1 MALSLNKIFFLTCF
15 LFSFGLNA
23 QEERVNDKDYHDE
36 SFKKFGKR
44 TNQVAAWQI
53 QNLKFGALVVRLQ
66 TNQRKIDAYRKI
78 GQEKQ
83 AREVIA
89 QTQFYNKLMIRA
101 YIKKFDFCKVYF
113 MYANYS
119 DSLLKGVRKGIFID
133 STLSVNPSIEMTEKF
148 YMLAEKDHV
157 YNSSIGFI
165 KEDTAK
171 YVTESGN
178 TSIEAAMVLK
188 NKYGHQLKSPF
199 PFYIKRSY
207 RKSSSFYVQTGRFQ
221 IDTGVFDDVEFTLSK
236 DIKPEKQ
243 ERYLEEL
250 NRALYNFYNR
260 AQGTQVNDDSLKPFL
275 Y

>member
-1 MALSLNKIFFLTCF
+1 MAPSLNKIFFFCCI
-15 LFSFGLNA
+15 LFSVGLNA
-23 QEERVNDKDYHDE
+23 QQERVSDKDYHDE

-44 TNQVAAWQI
+44 ANQVAAWQI

-89 QTQFYNKLMIRA
+89 QTQFYNKLMIKA
-101 YIKKFDFCKVYF
+101 YEKKFDFCKVYF

-119 DSLLKGVRKGIFID
+119 DSLLKGIRKGIFID

-207 RKSSSFYVQTGRFQ
+207 RKSSSFYIQIGRFQ
-221 IDTGVFDDVEFTLSK
+221 VYPGMFEDIEFALSK

-250 NRALYNFYNR
+250 NRALFNFYNR
-260 AQGTQVNDDSLKPFL
+260 AQGTQVNDASLKPFL